1 MKRFWTDKIA
11 ITTALVGVAL
21 MGLTIIW
28 HINPVE
34 GSVVPQFLTGNPIGV
49 AVIWILLATCML
61 VWLPTVYLV
70 TFIPV
75 AEQTQY
81 VMACGIMI
89 LLQCMVYFMVGKLIS
104 VCVRKQSND
113 VDLSKLKKRRNPYAS
128 Q

>member
-34 GSVVPQFLTGNPIGV
+34 GSVMPRFLTGNPVGL
-49 AVIWILLATCML
+49 AVICILLATCLL
-61 VWLPTVYLV
+61 VWLPTVSMV
-70 TFIPV
+70 TFIPLS
-75 AEQTQY
+75 EQAQY
-81 VMACGIMI
+81 VIACGVM
-89 LLQCMVYFMVGKLIS
+89 LMLQCLVYFMVGKLIS
-104 VCVRKQSND
+104 LCARK
-113 VDLSKLKKRRNPYAS
+113 LSKKKKTSNQWLHRT